1 MLKLNCL
8 QFVCLLA
15 RPLTRGGF
23 WTMKLMIRT
32 KTESCI
38 IGPLLFLMAAFL
50 FLFLF
55 LFFFFWGGGGW
66 ERELQCTLLTSTFS
80 FHISTCIPRGVF
92 TPLAKGKE
100 KFMSGKALIMIP
112 KILGRIEMSIR

>member
-8 QFVCLLA
+8 QFVCLVA

-23 WTMKLMIRT
+23 WTMKLMIKT

-55 LFFFFWGGGGW
+55 LFFFWGVGGEG
-66 ERELQCTLLTSTFS
+66 SGNYSVPFS
-80 FHISTCIPRGVF
+80 PLHFLF
-92 TPLAKGKE
+92 T
-100 KFMSGKALIMIP
+100 
-112 KILGRIEMSIR
+112 